1 MTRVAPRTRQA
12 GFSLIELAIVLVI
25 VGLLVGGGI
34 AALTATTEQ
43 TRRTEAKRQLE
54 HVREALYG
62 FAMSNGRLPCPD
74 TDNPPDGRENAGAT
88 DCSADGGALPWVD
101 LGLGRRDPW
110 GSPLRYRVERGGG
123 GEPNFADPDA
133 DADDPAFS
141 LTDPASTSTTYL
153 IAEDGDGDT
162 IVDTTPAIVLS
173 YGPQGSQVW
182 TDSGFNCPAA
192 GTDGFSTDETGNC
205 DGDNTFVA
213 AEYRPP
219 DATDG
224 RFDDVVIW
232 LPLPVLKS
240 RMVDAGLL
248 P

>member
-1 MTRVAPRTRQA
+1 MVRTTRRTRQA
-12 GFSLIELAIVLVI
+12 GFSLIELAVVLVI
-25 VGLLVGGGI
+25 VGLLIGGGI

-43 TRRTEAKRQLE
+43 TRRSEAKRQLE

-74 TDNPPDGRENAGAT
+74 TNYPPDGEEDTTAT
-88 DCSADGGALPWVD
+88 DCSADGGALPWVN

-110 GSPLRYRVERGGG
+110 GSPLRYRIDRNS
-123 GEPNFADPDA
+123 PNFADPDA
-133 DADDPAFS
+133 DTDAPAFTLADSGS
-141 LTDPASTSTTYL
+141 LTVT
-153 IAEDGDGDT
+153 DGDGGN
-162 IVDTTPAIVLS
+162 IVTSTPAVVVS

-192 GTDGFSTDETGNC
+192 GTGGFSADENENC
-205 DGDNTFVA
+205 DDDNTFVA
-213 AEYRPP
+213 ADYRPP

>member
-1 MTRVAPRTRQA
+1 MTRAACRIRQT

-25 VGLLVGGGI
+25 VGLLIGGGI

-43 TRRTEAKRQLE
+43 TRRSEAKRQLE

-74 TDNPPDGRENAGAT
+74 ATDPPDGNEDSSGGSCNAA
-88 DCSADGGALPWVD
+88 GGALPWVD

-110 GSPLRYRVERGGG
+110 GAPLRYRVDVNA
-123 GEPNFADPDA
+123 PNFADPAA
-133 DADDPAFS
+133 DTDNPAFDLS
-141 LTDPASTSTTYL
+141 DSADLVVV
-153 IAEDGDGDT
+153 DGDGGN
-162 IVDTTPAIVLS
+162 IVTSAPAVVVS
-173 YGPQGSQVW
+173 FGPQGSQVW
-182 TDSGFNCPAA
+182 TGGGFTCPAA
-192 GTDGFSTDETGNC
+192 GTSGFSADENENC
-205 DGDNTFVA
+205 DDDNDFVSAEPRPQDA
-213 AEYRPP
+213 A
-219 DATDG
+219 DG